1 MKVQLQGEGQ
11 GGGEKDSAPA
21 PALWMGKP
29 PPRSAMLGSH
39 SPKYLLVKP

>member
-29 PPRSAMLGSH
+29 PPKECHAWISQPQIFVS
-39 SPKYLLVKP
+39 